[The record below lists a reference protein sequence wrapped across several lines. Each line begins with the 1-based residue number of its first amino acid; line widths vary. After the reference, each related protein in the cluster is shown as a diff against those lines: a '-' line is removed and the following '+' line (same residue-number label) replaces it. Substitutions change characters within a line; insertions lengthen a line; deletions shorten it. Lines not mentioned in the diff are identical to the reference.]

1 MMRSRPA
8 VHAVDPRTEADGWTS
23 TAGHGGD
30 TSGVN
35 VGMAGP
41 RLEHVVGALGAAAQ
55 GAVQRAWF
63 LFAHA
68 ETLLPLQALLGL
80 HGAVSSRGCGR
91 GRGGS

>member
-1 MMRSRPA
+1 MRALER
-8 VHAVDPRTEADGWTS
+8 VTDVELLETK
-23 TAGHGGD
+23 GHGGD
-30 TSGVN
+30 ASGVN

-41 RLEHVVGALGAAAQ
+41 LLEHVVGALGAAAQ
-55 GAVQRAWF
+55 GAVERAWF
-63 LFAHA
+63 LFTHA